1 MTVRPLAIVTGGKRR
16 LGAEIASKLAAAG
29 YALALVSHMD
39 TPPEAALAEALQAN
53 ASEWHPFTFDL
64 SGGDPAKLMD
74 MIAAHFGRTADL
86 LVNNAAMFGQDD
98 WQTMTLATLE
108 AHFRLNLFAPLLL
121 SQALVQAATSGS
133 PKFFLGTDSA
143 PHPAHLKEHAS
154 GCAGCYTAHAALEM
168 YAEAFDSVGKL
179 AQLEAF
185 ASFNGADFYGL
196 PRNTGTIT
204 LKRESWTPPESFQF
218 GEADLKPLR
227 SGEALPWRVA

>member
-1 MTVRPLAIVTGGKRR
+1 
-16 LGAEIASKLAAAG
+16 
-29 YALALVSHMD
+29 
-39 TPPEAALAEALQAN
+39 
-53 ASEWHPFTFDL
+53 
-64 SGGDPAKLMD
+64 
-74 MIAAHFGRTADL
+74 
-86 LVNNAAMFGQDD
+86 
-98 WQTMTLATLE
+98 
-108 AHFRLNLFAPLLL
+108 
-121 SQALVQAATSGS
+121 ATSGNTR
-133 PKFFLGTDSA
+133 FFLGTDSA

-204 LKRESWTPPESFQF
+204 LKREAWTPPESFQF
-218 GEADLKPLR
+218 GEAELKPLR